1 MPDDV
6 ALLAV
11 DLGQPEPRIPTEHL
25 QTFLAAVRRAGRTP
39 TVWAP
44 KDPEAAGVLNDAIR
58 YAQPLAHEV
67 IRLRSI
73 IREVDAAL
81 RDQPC
86 PACHRDLTA
95 HREQCPVGNL
105 QREATEPA

>member
-6 ALLAV
+6 DLLAV
-11 DLGQPEPRIPTEHL
+11 DLGQPEPRIPAEHL
-25 QTFLAAVRRAGRTP
+25 RAFLAAVRGAGRTP

-44 KDPEAAGVLNDAIR
+44 KDPEAARVWRDAIG

-67 IRLRSI
+67 ARLRSI

-86 PACHRDLTA
+86 PACHSDLTA
-95 HREQCPVGNL
+95 HREPCPVGNL
-105 QREATEPA
+105 QREAREPA